1 MDDFNFSFLLSTDV
15 QSHEGSGLPLA
26 EGVELLCRSQGLVA
40 IGKPPGLRS
49 HPNEGGRIDKGAM
62 IAAPYDIDE
71 ECYTL
76 PGGGRLHLL
85 HRLDAPTSGV
95 ILLTLDEVVAARVR
109 GLFARHLV
117 RKTYEA
123 LVFGDVRRAAGRWN
137 DKLLT
142 VRSRDGARTQ
152 PSTRGQ
158 PAIVT
163 AKCLAFGSLDGL
175 PVSLLSLEPETGLTH
190 QLRVQCAKRNFP
202 IVGDAT
208 YGNFAWNRR
217 AAKALGTGRLCLHAA
232 AIRIDDQNG
241 PLRFEAK
248 CPPPECFRAAFRSA

>member
-1 MDDFNFSFLLSTDV
+1 MSA
-15 QSHEGSGLPLA
+15 EGQQGDSLGLPLA
-26 EGVELLCRSQGLVA
+26 EGAELLCRSQGLVA

-49 HPNEGGRIDKGAM
+49 HPNEGGRSDKGAL
-62 IAAPYDIDE
+62 IAAPYDIGR
-71 ECYTL
+71 ECYIL

-95 ILLTLDEVVAARVR
+95 ILLTLDEVLAARVR
-109 GLFARHLV
+109 GLFARHQV

-123 LVFGDVRRAAGRWN
+123 LVFGDVRRAAGRWS

-152 PSTRGQ
+152 PSPRGQ
-158 PAIVT
+158 PALVT
-163 AKCLAFGSLDGL
+163 ARCLAFGSLDGL

-217 AAKALGTGRLCLHAA
+217 VAKALGTGRLFLHAA
-232 AIRIDDQNG
+232 AIRIEDQNG

-248 CPPPECFRAAFRSA
+248 CPAPEIFRTAFGNH